1 MRRDAL
7 CLGWVLALIAG
18 AGSATAQNCQNT
30 STGKTPLTELAS
42 GTYQGFPGGLYAPA
56 SNARPVAHQLAGLAQ
71 VSAVV
76 PRSPSGAVDPAN
88 GRIGFLSIG
97 MSNASQEFT
106 RFAQLALADPQR
118 APHVVPING
127 AQGGVPAEDMTDP
140 AAPYWTLILDRVQ
153 LAGLTPAQ
161 VQVLWLKQ
169 ANRQPSD
176 PFPQHA
182 QNLKLQLGEILRN
195 ARALFPNAA
204 VAYLNSRSY
213 AGYATGPL
221 NPEPWAYEQAF
232 AVKWLIADQIAGA
245 PELAFDPAQGAVQ
258 APWLSWGVYAWAD
271 GLVPRADGLIWECA
285 DFAPDGTH
293 PSNAGREKMAQLLL
307 AFLKDDPLSA
317 AWFRADPQPLPY
329 GPPKSTSLG
338 TLPRLGWSGVP
349 RAGGDFHVTLS
360 EGVPHQ
366 AALLFWSSRPANV
379 PFLGGLRLVASPVV
393 RLTVRIQDEDGAA
406 AWPIDAA
413 PLAGTTRFHQAWM
426 RDPTHP
432 DGTGIALSDGLMVRF

>member
-1 MRRDAL
+1 MGRTAL
-7 CLGWVLALIAG
+7 CLGLVLIPLVG
-18 AGSATAQNCQNT
+18 ARSAAAQNCQQT
-30 STGKTPLTELAS
+30 STGKTPLTELVG
-42 GTYQGFPGGLYAPA
+42 GTYQGFPGGLYAPS

-76 PRSPSGAVDPAN
+76 PRSQSGEVDPAQ

-106 RFAQLALADPQR
+106 RFTQLALADPQR
-118 APHVVPING
+118 APHVVPVNG
-127 AQGGVPAEDMTDP
+127 AQGGVAAEDMTDP
-140 AAPYWTLILDRVQ
+140 AAPYWTLLLDRVQ
-153 LAGLTPAQ
+153 QAGLTPAQ

-182 QNLKLQLGEILRN
+182 QNLKAQLGAILRN

-204 VAYLNSRSY
+204 VAYLNSRIY

-232 AVKWLIADQIAGA
+232 AVQWLIADQIAGA
-245 PELAFDPAQGAVQ
+245 PELAFDPAQGPVQ

-271 GLVPRADGLIWECA
+271 GLTPRADGLVWECA

-293 PSNAGREKMAQLLL
+293 PSGAGREKVAQLLL

-317 AWFRADPQPLPY
+317 TWFRAAPQPLRY
-329 GPPKSTSLG
+329 GPAKATSLG
-338 TLPRLGWSGVP
+338 TQPRLGWGGAPV
-349 RAGGDFHVTLS
+349 AGGDFQVTLS
-360 EGVPHQ
+360 QGVPHQ
-366 AALLFWSSRPANV
+366 AALLFWSSRPGHV
-379 PFLGGLRLVASPVV
+379 PFLGGLRLVAAPAM
-393 RLTVRIQDEDGAA
+393 RLAVRILDEDGAA
-406 AWPIDAA
+406 AWPVDAA
-413 PLAGTTRFHQAWM
+413 PLAGTTRFHQAWL